1 MAIAVISPYLLQLH
15 RDERNGFVE
24 GVVTVS
30 SIEGRLR
37 PLVIKNSRLKIDAI
51 SEDQAL
57 NFDLG
62 YDSHALLN
70 LLLDI
75 EDEFGLE
82 VPPDQVPEYVGVSF
96 GKLVEMIQ
104 SHVEGM

>member
-1 MAIAVISPYLLQLH
+1 MTI
-15 RDERNGFVE
+15 
-24 GVVTVS
+24 S
-30 SIEGRLR
+30 SIEGRLK
-37 PLVIKNSRLKIDAI
+37 PLIIKNSRLTIDAV

-82 VPPDQVPEYVGVSF
+82 VPPDQVPQYVGVSF
-96 GKLVEMIQ
+96 GKLLEMIQ